1 MTFVTRGTPA
11 SNGLNEASGLFG
23 ALVLKDFL
31 FFEV

>member
-23 ALVLKDFL
+23 ALVLKEFL